1 MGRPPSDLEDFRQ
14 WQQRLARYQTTEM
27 NLDVFCLQEG
37 VSRPT
42 FYRWKRRLDEDISES
57 PEADSAEHQRPESNE
72 SLFLPIS
79 LKSSRVE
86 IELPNGGVVRLPG
99 DVSKD
104 VLVAVGCPS
113 ALLPTGLAPVVYWFG
128 Y

>member
-1 MGRPPSDLEDFRQ
+1 MGRPPSDLEDYRQ

-37 VSRPT
+37 VSRST
-42 FYRWKRRLDEDISES
+42 FYRWKQRLDDDVPEP
-57 PEADSAEHQRPESNE
+57 PEADSAEHQRPETNE

-86 IELPNGGVVRLPG
+86 SEFPNGGVVRLPG
-99 DVSKD
+99 DVGKD
-104 VLVAVGCPS
+104 VLVAVVRVVGSLRPQK
-113 ALLPTGLAPVVYWFG
+113 APQS
-128 Y
+128 

>member
-1 MGRPPSDLEDFRQ
+1 MGRPPSDLEDYRQ
-14 WQQRLARYQTTEM
+14 WQQRLERYQTTEL

-37 VSRPT
+37 VSRST
-42 FYRWKRRLDEDISES
+42 FYRWKQRLDDDLMATSPEP
-57 PEADSAEHQRPESNE
+57 PEADAAEHQRPETNE
-72 SLFLPIS
+72 PLFLPIS

-104 VLVAVGCPS
+104 VLVAVVRVVGSLRPWK
-113 ALLPTGLAPVVYWFG
+113 APQS
-128 Y
+128 

>member
-1 MGRPPSDLEDFRQ
+1 MGRPPSDLEDYRQ

-86 IELPNGGVVRLPG
+86 IELPNGGVVRLPS

-104 VLVAVGCPS
+104 VLVAVVRVVGSLRPQK
-113 ALLPTGLAPVVYWFG
+113 APQS
-128 Y
+128 

>member
-1 MGRPPSDLEDFRQ
+1 MGRPPSDLEDYRQ
-14 WQQRLARYQTTEM
+14 WQQRLERYQTTEM

-37 VSRPT
+37 VSRST
-42 FYRWKRRLDEDISES
+42 FYRWKQRLDEDISES
-57 PEADSAEHQRPESNE
+57 PEADSAEHQRPELNE

-104 VLVAVGCPS
+104 VLVAVVRVVGSLRPWK
-113 ALLPTGLAPVVYWFG
+113 APQS
-128 Y
+128 

>member
-1 MGRPPSDLEDFRQ
+1 MGRPPSDLEDYRQ
-14 WQQRLARYQTTEM
+14 WQRRLARYQTTEM

-37 VSRPT
+37 VSRST
-42 FYRWKRRLDEDISES
+42 FYRWKRRLDDSIPES
-57 PEADSAEHQRPESNE
+57 PEADSAEYQRPESNE

-99 DVSKD
+99 DVGKD
-104 VLVAVGCPS
+104 VLVAVVRVVGSLRPWK
-113 ALLPTGLAPVVYWFG
+113 APQS
-128 Y
+128 